1 MRSTE
6 GEDGLPRRGLT
17 GAERLAQLEHRIKR
31 GVHLGGVT
39 FPDQLEV
46 GRNTQEKFT
55 ASELSPRGVTLCQ
68 EFGAGARNPRR
79 A

>member
-1 MRSTE
+1 
-6 GEDGLPRRGLT
+6 
-17 GAERLAQLEHRIKR
+17 
-31 GVHLGGVT
+31 VT